1 MEQRINILIVE
12 DTPAESDALLAILD
26 EQQFNVVGVARTHQE
41 ALSLFFSNK
50 VDLLVLD
57 VFLNGNPDG
66 IAFAETMNAMPDG
79 AKPFVF
85 LTSSTDRTIF
95 DRAKLTKPFSFLMK
109 PFNPLEVIYA
119 LEMAIEKFYGQEE
132 VFESDEEDTVI
143 GNEYFFIKKKNILKK
158 VAVSDIVN
166 IEVEERYCTI
176 YSISDKFVVQISLAK
191 IMDQLD
197 PEVFIRTHRNCI
209 VNRHCIEEIQSTD
222 NLLLMN
228 NGKLVPVSE
237 RYKDVF
243 KHFRFIR

>member
-209 VNRHCIEEIQSTD
+209 VNRHCIEEIQNTD